1 MSDWT
6 TRVIKWADDRKILSG
21 STPAKQLEKLKEEL
35 GELCDA
41 IDGNDGGEIVDAIG
55 DMSVVLCIIAEM
67 YGSDFTDCQE
77 AAWEQIKDRRG
88 EMRNGVFVKEENL

>member
-6 TRVIKWADDRKILSG
+6 SRVIKWADDRKILSG

-41 IDGNDGGEIVDAIG
+41 IDANDGEEIVDAIG
-55 DMSVVLCIIAEM
+55 DMAVVLCIIAEM
-67 YGSDFTDCQE
+67 YGSDFPDCQE
-77 AAWEQIKDRRG
+77 AGWEQIKDRRG
-88 EMRNGVFVKEENL
+88 EMVEGIFKKSVD

>member
-6 TRVIKWADDRKILSG
+6 SRVIKWADDRKILSG

-41 IDGNDGGEIVDAIG
+41 IDANDGVEIVDAIG

-77 AAWEQIKDRRG
+77 AAWDEIKDRRG
-88 EMRNGVFVKEENL
+88 EMVGGIFKKSE

>member
-6 TRVIKWADDRKILSG
+6 SRVIKWADDRKILSG

-41 IDGNDGGEIVDAIG
+41 IDANDGEEIVDAIG
-55 DMSVVLCIIAEM
+55 DMAVVLCIIAEM
-67 YGSDFTDCQE
+67 YGSDFPDCQE

-88 EMRNGVFVKEENL
+88 MMVEGIFKKSVD

>member
-6 TRVIKWADDRKILSG
+6 SRVIKWADDRKILSG

-41 IDGNDGGEIVDAIG
+41 IDANDGGEIVDAIG

-67 YGSDFTDCQE
+67 YGSDFTGCQE

-88 EMRNGVFVKEENL
+88 ELRNGVFVKEENL